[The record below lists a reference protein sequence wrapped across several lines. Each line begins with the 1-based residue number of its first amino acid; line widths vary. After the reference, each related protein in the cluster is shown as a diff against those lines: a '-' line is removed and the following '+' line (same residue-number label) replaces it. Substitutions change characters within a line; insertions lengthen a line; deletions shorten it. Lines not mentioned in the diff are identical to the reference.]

1 MTMTRRFPLPRSIP
15 LAAFTASFVML
26 TGCNP
31 IGGGTGPT
39 RLVINGP
46 TGTADA
52 ATGDTYVCL
61 RSGLTATLFF
71 ENGTSADF
79 TQRVNW
85 AVLPADESFLKI
97 SNFDRTSGQ
106 AGGVLTPVSATAGE
120 QRVRVT
126 ASFSDLSDS
135 IDMRVMPKPDFML
148 MQRNIGTNL
157 NEPLP
162 VGSVASDPTVVSVFR
177 MAPSTS
183 TDLTLL
189 ANLGG
194 TPTRVDTAAN
204 WSFGTDADGDPIVDY
219 RIPADSIDSDDI
231 VASIS
236 QDGIVTATSVNAP
249 VLTAR
254 ATFAPCNQ
262 SIAAQVTVAPIRSI
276 RLEPEF
282 GAQPLI
288 VPNTE
293 RYKVL
298 AGFDEDGVEQN
309 VSPFSTI
316 TSSDGTVGNFV
327 SALIGVPNLLSSIA
341 AGGPITLT
349 VTVPAIVTPTAPETI
364 PVRHAPTIQQT
375 VVADTLVSIALEP
388 ATLSAVVASATV
400 CPLRLVGTYSSGAQQ
415 DITRRATF
423 STSDNTIAIVS
434 SVPLTAGQVGSSGL
448 TPGTATITATLANG
462 TSTPFTATST
472 FTSVAPTA
480 DPAPSCPQSFDPL
493 PGQVPAP

>member
-1 MTMTRRFPLPRSIP
+1 MTMTRRFPLPRTIP
-15 LAAFTASFVML
+15 LAAFTASLVML

-52 ATGDTYVCL
+52 PSGDTYVCL

-85 AVLPADESFLKI
+85 SVLPADESFLKI

-106 AGGVLTPVSATAGE
+106 AGGVLTPVSATAAE

-162 VGSVASDPTVVSVFR
+162 AGSSPTDPTVTGIFKIG
-177 MAPSTS
+177 PSTAV
-183 TDLTLL
+183 DLALV

-194 TPTRVDTAAN
+194 TPTRIDTAVTWGFDTAVP
-204 WSFGTDADGDPIVDY
+204 GTQVG
-219 RIPADSIDSDDI
+219 
-231 VASIS
+231 
-236 QDGIVTATSVNAP
+236 SVNNAANQTIATIGNDGLVTGGTADP
-249 VLTAR
+249 QTLTAR
-254 ATFAPCNQ
+254 ATFEPCNQ

-276 RLEPEF
+276 RLVPEF

-293 RYKVL
+293 RYTVL

-327 SALIGVPNLLSSIA
+327 SALIGVPNLLSSIT

-349 VTVPAIVTPTAPETI
+349 VTVPAIVTPMAPETI

-434 SVPLTAGQVGSSGL
+434 SLPLTAGQVGSSGL

>member
-1 MTMTRRFPLPRSIP
+1 MTMTRCSSPSRAFP
-15 LAAFTASFVML
+15 LAAVTAGLVL
-26 TGCNP
+26 LAGCNP

-85 AVLPADESFLKI
+85 SVLPADESFLKI

-126 ASFSDLSDS
+126 ASFSDLTDS

-162 VGSVASDPTVVSVFR
+162 AGTSPTDPTV
-177 MAPSTS
+177 TS
-183 TDLTLL
+183 IFKIGPLTAVDLTLV
-189 ANLGG
+189 ASLGG
-194 TPTRVDTAAN
+194 TPTRIDTAATWGFDTAVPGTQVGSVSN
-204 WSFGTDADGDPIVDY
+204 AANQTIATIGTDGLVTGSTADA
-219 RIPADSIDSDDI
+219 R
-231 VASIS
+231 
-236 QDGIVTATSVNAP
+236 T
-249 VLTAR
+249 LTAR
-254 ATFAPCNQ
+254 ATFEPCNQ

-276 RLEPEF
+276 RLVPEF

-293 RYKVL
+293 RYTVL

-316 TSSDGTVGNFV
+316 TSSNGTVGNFV

-349 VTVPAIVTPTAPETI
+349 VTVPTIVTPMAPETI

-388 ATLSAVVASATV
+388 ATVSAVVASATA

-423 STSDNTIAIVS
+423 STSDSTVAIVS
-434 SVPLTAGQVGSSGL
+434 SLPLTAGQVGSSGL

-462 TSTPFTATST
+462 TATPFTATST
-472 FTSVAPTA
+472 FTSVAPTT

>member
-1 MTMTRRFPLPRSIP
+1 MMMTRCSSPSRAFP
-15 LAAFTASFVML
+15 LAAVTAGLVL
-26 TGCNP
+26 LAGCNP

-52 ATGDTYVCL
+52 ASGDTYVCL

-85 AVLPADESFLKI
+85 SVLPADESFLKI

-126 ASFSDLSDS
+126 ASFSDLTDS

-162 VGSVASDPTVVSVFR
+162 AGTSPTDPTVTSIFKIG
-177 MAPSTS
+177 PSTAV
-183 TDLTLL
+183 DLALV

-194 TPTRVDTAAN
+194 TPTRIDSAATWGFDTAVP
-204 WSFGTDADGDPIVDY
+204 GTQV
-219 RIPADSIDSDDI
+219 
-231 VASIS
+231 
-236 QDGIVTATSVNAP
+236 TSVNTADNKLIASIGADGLVTGGTADP
-249 VLTAR
+249 QTLTAR

-262 SIAAQVTVAPIRSI
+262 SIAAQLTVAPIRSV
-276 RLEPEF
+276 RLVPEF

-298 AGFDEDGVEQN
+298 AGFDEDGIEQN

-316 TSSDGTVGNFV
+316 TSSNGTVGNFV

-349 VTVPAIVTPTAPETI
+349 VTVPAIVTPMAPETI

-423 STSDNTIAIVS
+423 STSDNTVAIVS
-434 SVPLTAGQVGSSGL
+434 SLPLTAGQVGSSGL
-448 TPGTATITATLANG
+448 TPGTAMITATLANG
-462 TSTPFTATST
+462 TATPFTATST
-472 FTSVAPTA
+472 FTSVAPTT